1 MGDDFCKMI
10 ISSLK
15 GGLGNQIFQ
24 WAYGKFLSEQYSV
37 PLYLDISFYDNQMG
51 ATEREFCLNK
61 FPNLE
66 YDLLTPAVGEF
77 SVIKLFDNFH
87 YNPLDYNPNHN
98 YYLDGYWQSEKY
110 FFGIE
115 DIIRQNLKAGIT
127 TINKLEKQYPVKESV
142 SLHIRRTDYQ
152 YANDIHPIQTIDY
165 YEQALDLIEYENILV
180 FSDDILWCKN
190 NLKFNNMIFVENNDN
205 TEDMWL
211 MSLCKDNI
219 IANSSFSWWGAWL
232 NENKYKKVIAPSV
245 WFGERSGIN
254 YSNIVPINWIKI

>member
-1 MGDDFCKMI
+1 MI

-24 WAYGKFLSEQYSV
+24 WAYGKFLSEHYSV
-37 PLYLDISFYDNQMG
+37 QLYLDISFYDNQMG
-51 ATEREFCLNK
+51 ATEREFSLNK

-66 YDLLTPAVGEF
+66 YYLLTSAVGEF
-77 SVIKLFDNFH
+77 SAIKVFDNFH
-87 YNPLDYNPNHN
+87 YNRLDYNPNHN

-110 FFGIE
+110 FFDIE
-115 DIIRQNLKAGIT
+115 YTVRKNLKPDAMT
-127 TINKLEKQYPVKESV
+127 VEKLTRKYPVTESV

-152 YANDIHPIQTIDY
+152 YTNDIHPIQTIDY
-165 YEQALDLIEYENILV
+165 YEKALNLVDYENILV

-190 NLKFNNMIFVENNDN
+190 NLDFNNMIFVENNDN
-205 TEDMWL
+205 IEDMWL

-232 NENKYKKVIAPSV
+232 NENKYKKVIAPSI
-245 WFGERSGIN
+245 WFGEISGLN
-254 YSNIVPINWIKI
+254 YSNIVPNNWIKI